1 MRWIQKLTNFN
12 FKIMYRFSKQNIKIN
27 ALTRRAD
34 FVLRDLDDE
43 RVRY

>member
-1 MRWIQKLTNFN
+1 MRWVQKLINFN
-12 FKIMYRFSKQNIKIN
+12 FKIMYRFNKQNIKIN
-27 ALTRRAD
+27 VLTRRTD